1 MARVLI
7 QRFCA
12 FGLPNQIHLDNDSEF
27 INQLRKEL
35 FQVLKILHNNTLP
48 YIQDP

>member
-27 INQLRKEL
+27 INQLRK
-35 FQVLKILHNNTLP
+35 VLKILHNNTLP